1 MDSSSATRSMP
12 DHMMPPQAASF
23 EIQSTFCEF
32 NDGIPKQGA
41 SFSIVGLLADPGEK
55 KVFLTVAF

>member
-1 MDSSSATRSMP
+1 MP

-32 NDGIPKQGA
+32 NDGIPKQAA